1 MWPWVEKHVPADALA
16 ELHRLVERLRL
27 AKQQMAEIDKTQ
39 RERLAKAPE
48 AGPNPLILILA
59 RVTGVGLMT
68 AETLVREVLTRSMR
82 DRRAVSRYAGLTGP
96 PHASGK
102 KHREQGLAQ
111 PRDGPHP

>member
-1 MWPWVEKHVPADALA
+1 MTAEDKPLPPDALA

-68 AETLVREVLTRSMR
+68 AETLVREGT
-82 DRRAVSRYAGLTGP
+82 
-96 PHASGK
+96 
-102 KHREQGLAQ
+102 
-111 PRDGPHP
+111 